1 MAFDCVIIGAGPAGM
16 SAALTLSEHGR
27 SALVLD
33 RGVAPGGQIFRSVS
47 TSPLP
52 DCTVLG
58 PDYAAGAELVSAYT
72 NSRAKHVAGA
82 DVWHIGEDGRILY
95 SHEGTTK
102 QAEAREILICPGAIE
117 RPMPIRGWTL
127 PGVMTA
133 GAAQVMLKSDAMV
146 AENAVFAGSGP
157 LLYLI
162 AAQYLRLG
170 VKVAGLVDTTP
181 AENYLKAA
189 PLLPAALGGFGLL
202 RKGLALLSE
211 IRRAGVPVYRNATD
225 LAILGDQRAEGL
237 VFTSDGRQEIKA
249 DTVFLHHGVLPN
261 PNVTRALGLAH
272 HWNENQ
278 LAWHVTKDAF
288 GQSSLPHVSVAGDGG
303 GIVGADGARHEGT
316 LAAMNV
322 LTRLGHL
329 ASDQRDR
336 LAKPHLAQLR
346 RLARFRRFIDRL
358 YQPRPAL
365 RLPQDSETVV
375 CRCEEQRVSDLR
387 QGFEEGARDPNALKS
402 RTRCG
407 MGPCQGRQ
415 CGPIV
420 SGLLAKWQDLPVQDV
435 GYYRLRSPQ
444 KLLSLEE
451 FSQFQTVVPDEGGTK

>member
-1 MAFDCVIIGAGPAGM
+1 M

-33 RGVAPGGQIFRSVS
+33 RGVAPGGQIFRAVS

-52 DCTVLG
+52 DRTVLG
-58 PDYAAGAELVSAYT
+58 SDYAAGAELVSAYT
-72 NSRAKHVAGA
+72 KSRAKHVAGA

-117 RPMPIRGWTL
+117 RPMPIKGWTL

-162 AAQYLRLG
+162 VAQYLRLG

-181 AENYLKAA
+181 SENYLKAA
-189 PLLPAALGGFGLL
+189 PLLPAALGGLGLL
-202 RKGLALLSE
+202 RKGLSLLSE
-211 IRRAGVPVYRNATD
+211 IRRAGVPVYRNATE

-237 VFTSDGRQEIKA
+237 VFTSGGRQEVKA

-261 PNVTRALGLAH
+261 PNMTRALGLAH
-272 HWNENQ
+272 HWNNFQ
-278 LAWHVTKDAF
+278 QAWHVTKDAF

-316 LAAMNV
+316 LAAINI
-322 LTRLGHL
+322 LTRLEHL
-329 ASDQRDR
+329 APDQRDR
-336 LAKPHLAQLR
+336 LAKPHLARLR
-346 RLARFRRFIDRL
+346 RLGHFRQFIDRL
-358 YQPRPAL
+358 YQPHQAL
-365 RLPQDSETVV
+365 QLPQDSETVV
-375 CRCEEQRVSDLR
+375 CRCEEQRLSDLR
-387 QGFEEGARDPNALKS
+387 QGFDEGARDPNALKS

-420 SGLLAKWQDLPVQDV
+420 SGLLAEWQDVPVQDV

-444 KLLSLEE
+444 KLLNLEE
-451 FSQFQTVVPDEGGTK
+451 FSQFQTVVPDEGAAK